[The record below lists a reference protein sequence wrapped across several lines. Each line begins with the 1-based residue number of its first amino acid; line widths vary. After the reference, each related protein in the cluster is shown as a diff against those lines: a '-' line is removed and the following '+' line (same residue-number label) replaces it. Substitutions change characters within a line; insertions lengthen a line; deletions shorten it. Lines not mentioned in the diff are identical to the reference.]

1 MWTQG
6 RVISRR
12 DWNDKLFSLTIEAK
26 IAPFI
31 AGQFIKLS
39 MTEEG
44 KRIARAYSIVSAPS
58 DDVIEVLAVRVEE
71 GQLSPQLHSLNA
83 NDVIEVSTKAAG
95 FMILDE
101 LAQDSCYQHL
111 WFLATGTGVGPFISM
126 MRTQAPWDKYQKVI
140 LAYGVRHV
148 SDLAYLDTLEK
159 LEQTY
164 PNQFVFIP
172 LVTRESYS
180 RGLDCRIPEGIA
192 SGRLEALAQLNLTP
206 NNTQVMIC
214 GNPDMVAEAQKLLD
228 EKGLVKHLR
237 RAPGHVTVEKY
248 W

>member
-1 MWTQG
+1 
-6 RVISRR
+6 
-12 DWNDKLFSLTIEAK
+12 
-26 IAPFI
+26 
-31 AGQFIKLS
+31 
-39 MTEEG
+39 
-44 KRIARAYSIVSAPS
+44 
-58 DDVIEVLAVRVEE
+58 VIEVLAVRVEE
-71 GQLSPQLHSLNA
+71 GQLSPQLHSLNT

-192 SGRLEALAQLNLTP
+192 SGRLEALAKVNLAP

-237 RAPGHVTVEKY
+237 RAPGQVTVEKY